1 MSNTPQPDFTPQ
13 GPTYEGRVL
22 PRPEDEVVDQGAGFD
37 VTTMVSRRR
46 VLTLVGLGVG
56 AATLAACA
64 ATTYSPT
71 SATSAA
77 TTESSPT
84 TDATDST
91 ATTTTTTAAGE
102 IPEET
107 NGPYPADGTNGV
119 NVLEESGIIRSD
131 IRSSL
136 DGGTTVDGV
145 PLTFTFSVTDIAGG
159 DVPFEGA
166 AVYVW
171 HCDAQGLYS
180 MYSEGV
186 EDETF
191 LRGIQVVDA
200 NGEATFQTIVP
211 GCYTG
216 RWTHIHFE
224 VYPDVASATDV
235 SNVVATSQVAFPEH
249 AERRL
254 RTRRLLR
261 LGPEPGA
268 DRRPRERQRLQRRHR
283 AADGVVQRRHL
294 VRLRRHPRRRSGH
307 RHRARRQR
315 RGGWRRW
322 RAAAVRRRPGQ
333 LTLDEHERNLSCCRT
348 SRAGTP
354 SSSSPSSC

>member
-1 MSNTPQPDFTPQ
+1 MSNTPEPDHTPQ
-13 GPTYEGRVL
+13 GPSYKGRVL

-64 ATTYSPT
+64 ATTDSPS
-71 SATSAA
+71 SATSTA
-77 TTESSPT
+77 TTDSSPT

-91 ATTTTTTAAGE
+91 TTTTTTTAAGE

-107 NGPYPADGTNGV
+107 NGPYPADGSNGV
-119 NVLEESGIIRSD
+119 NVLEESGIVRSD

-136 DGGTTVDGV
+136 DGGTTAEGV

-235 SNVVATSQVAFPEH
+235 SNVIATSQVAFPEEMLN
-249 AERRL
+249 AVYEL
-254 RTRRLLR
+254 DAYSGSAQNLAQIGGLANDNVFSDGTELQMGTFSGDTSSGYVGTLAV
-261 LGPEPGA
+261 GVDTATTPGVSA
-268 DRRPRERQRLQRRHR
+268 G
-283 AADGVVQRRHL
+283 A
-294 VRLRRHPRRRSGH
+294 
-307 RHRARRQR
+307 
-315 RGGWRRW
+315 GG
-322 RAAAVRRRPGQ
+322 GQ
-333 LTLDEHERNLSCCRT
+333 
-348 SRAGTP
+348 TP
-354 SSSSPSSC
+354 SGGGPGN